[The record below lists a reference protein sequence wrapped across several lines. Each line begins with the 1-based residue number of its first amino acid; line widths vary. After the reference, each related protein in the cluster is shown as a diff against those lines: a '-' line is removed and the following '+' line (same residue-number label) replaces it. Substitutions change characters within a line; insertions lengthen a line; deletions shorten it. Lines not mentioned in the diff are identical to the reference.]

1 MNSTKQTL
9 RIYADQESSGMFLL
23 IGNDLSST
31 VYSHAEF
38 IQADWLLQVPTD
50 NYDLI
55 EIVVERAHTV
65 GMDKSPAQRFTD
77 TQWDAFKL
85 KCRSIG
91 AARNV
96 KIRLLA
102 FPERITPSARQF
114 AYGCSDKW
122 SALKKN
128 DPVKAQSPDCG
139 THDVKAIRTYCEAF
153 PDTVPL
159 MDLMKLKSPTPDAI
173 IKAVDKH
180 RQELNLELVRLKS
193 RSYKDDNHPWVKQ
206 IRSVLPEL
214 VEKMTPRQLQELGIT
229 RNKRTGELNKTVSM
243 ARLVTLWA
251 LTHDLDGKLLRDDQG
266 RTLSRRYHQRLVG
279 SSPFRTRKAGIHRAN
294 LYRDYR
300 GTYIRRQMGK
310 LSKAEVVGN
319 GEFRR
324 HRNSYTKMVFDLIN
338 VFKTVECVTE

>member
-1 MNSTKQTL
+1 MNYQSSTL
-9 RIYADQESSGMFLL
+9 RIYVDQEANGMYLL
-23 IGNDLSST
+23 IGDDETST
-31 VYSHAEF
+31 VLSHADF
-38 IQADWLLQVPTD
+38 IGAEWLLSVPTD
-50 NYDLI
+50 GFHSV

-65 GMDKSPAQRFTD
+65 GADKSPAQRFTD
-77 TQWDAFKL
+77 NQWSQFKQM
-85 KCRSIG
+85 CRSIG
-91 AARNV
+91 ATRNV
-96 KIRLLA
+96 DIRLLA
-102 FPERITPSARQF
+102 FPERSTPSARQF
-114 AYGCSDKW
+114 TYGCSDKW
-122 SALKKN
+122 SVLKKN
-128 DPVKAQSPDCG
+128 DPVKAQSSDCG

-159 MDLMKLKSPTPDAI
+159 MDLLELKSRTPDVI
-173 IKAVDKH
+173 IEAVDKH

-229 RNKRTGELNKTVSM
+229 HNKRTGKLNKTVSM

-266 RTLSRRYHQRLVG
+266 RTLGRRYHQRLIG